1 MGRTSQIEHS
11 VVNTLAGVAPPI
23 RFALTEDDVSIA
35 YSVHGDGPPLVFV
48 RGWISHLD
56 LQWLFPDY
64 RMFMEALGRHFTV
77 IRYDMR
83 GNGLSERKV
92 TERLTLDDLAL
103 DLHAVIAAAGVYSA
117 PFIATC
123 YGGPIVARFARQ
135 SPASV
140 EKLVLDCTYAR
151 GEDLGTDDMRESVLS
166 NVKLLRTQPG
176 MASMMLGYYTDPD
189 KKERTDQRD
198 HFARDSINADV
209 ASELY
214 ALSFNLD
221 ATKDYINL
229 DMPTLV
235 THRREAKAVPVE
247 HGRRVAALVP
257 DATFIAQ
264 EGRNTN
270 PWDHDATGVLKAVG
284 DFLGAPLADGYF
296 PRVNV
301 RPTVILFSDMV
312 DSTQTTSSL
321 GDNAAQEIN
330 RAFHNISREC
340 LEVRGGR
347 LVKRM
352 GDGLM
357 AEFPSVSQAVGC
369 AIDMQ
374 TTFQGFSTE
383 NPERPVNVRIGIN
396 AGEPVSEDDDLHGLV
411 ISTAARI
418 CDQGLS
424 GEILV
429 SNVVRE
435 LGVGKGFSFVDRGR
449 VPLKGIAEPV
459 KLFRVEY
466 YERSGT
472 QS

>member
-1 MGRTSQIEHS
+1 
-11 VVNTLAGVAPPI
+11 VAPPI
-23 RFALTEDDVSIA
+23 RFALTEDEVSIA
-35 YSVHGDGPPLVFV
+35 YSVHGDGPPLMFV

-83 GNGLSERKV
+83 GNGLSERHV
-92 TERLTLDDLAL
+92 TGRLTLDDLAL
-103 DLHAVIAAAGVYSA
+103 DLHAVMAAAGVYSA
-117 PFIATC
+117 PFLATC
-123 YGGPIVARFARQ
+123 YGGPIVARFGQ
-135 SPASV
+135 QNPAAI
-140 EKLVLDCTYAR
+140 ERLVLDCTYAR
-151 GEDLGTDDMRESVLS
+151 GEDLSTEDLRETVLS
-166 NVKLLRTQPG
+166 SVKLLQTQPG
-176 MASMMLGYYTDPD
+176 VASMMLGYYTDPD
-189 KKERTDQRD
+189 KRARDDQRENYG
-198 HFARDSINADV
+198 RDSISADV
-209 ASELY
+209 ARELY
-214 ALSFNLD
+214 ELSFTLD

-257 DATFIAQ
+257 DATFVAQ
-264 EGRNTN
+264 EGRTTN
-270 PWDHDATGVLKAVG
+270 PWDRDATAVLKAIG
-284 DFLGAPLADGYF
+284 EFLGVPLADGYF

-312 DSTQTTSSL
+312 DSTQIVSHI
-321 GDNAAQEIN
+321 GDSAAQEIT

-347 LVKRM
+347 LVKKM

-374 TTFQGFSTE
+374 TTFQGFSAE
-383 NPERPVNVRIGIN
+383 HPDRPVNVRIGVN

-418 CDQGLS
+418 CDQGLG

-435 LGVGKGFSFVDRGR
+435 LAVGKGFSFVDRGR
-449 VPLKGIAEPV
+449 ANLKGIGEPV
-459 KLFRVEY
+459 HLYRVEY
-466 YERSGT
+466 YETES
-472 QS
+472 

>member
-1 MGRTSQIEHS
+1 M
-11 VVNTLAGVAPPI
+11 APPI
-23 RFALTEDDVSIA
+23 RFALTEDEVSIA
-35 YSVHGDGPPLVFV
+35 YSVHGSGPPLVFV

-77 IRYDMR
+77 LRYDLR
-83 GNGLSERKV
+83 GNGLSERSV
-92 TERLTLDDLAL
+92 VGRLSLDDLAL
-103 DLHAVIAAAGVYSA
+103 DLHAVMAAAGIYSA

-123 YGGPIVARFARQ
+123 YGGPIVARFAQ
-135 SPASV
+135 QNPSAV
-140 EKLVLDCTYAR
+140 ERLILDSTYAR
-151 GEDLGTDDMRESVLS
+151 GNDLSSDDNMRESVLS
-166 NVKLLRTQPG
+166 TVKLLQSSPG
-176 MASMMLGYYTDPD
+176 MASAFLGYYTDPD
-189 KKERTDQRD
+189 RRERSSQVD
-198 HFARDSINADV
+198 HFARDSITADV

-214 ALSFNLD
+214 GLSFELD

-235 THRREAKAVPVE
+235 THRREAKAVPLDL
-247 HGRRVAALVP
+247 GRRVAALVP
-257 DATFIAQ
+257 DATFVAQ

-270 PWDHDATGVLKAVG
+270 PWDRDATALLKAMG
-284 DFLGAPLADGYF
+284 DFLGAPIVEGYF

-312 DSTQTTSSL
+312 DSTETTSHI
-321 GDNAAQEIN
+321 GDTAAHEIN
-330 RAFHNISREC
+330 RLFHGISREC

-347 LVKRM
+347 LVKTM

-374 TTFQGFSTE
+374 STFGTQGLQ
-383 NPERPVNVRIGIN
+383 VRIGIN
-396 AGEPVSEDDDLHGLV
+396 AGEPVSDADDLHGLV
-411 ISTAARI
+411 VSTAARI
-418 CDQGLS
+418 CDQGLG

-435 LGVGKGFSFVDRGR
+435 LAVGKGFSFVDRGIAK
-449 VPLKGIAEPV
+449 LKGIDEAIR
-459 KLFRVEY
+459 LYRVEY
-466 YERSGT
+466 YESSAT